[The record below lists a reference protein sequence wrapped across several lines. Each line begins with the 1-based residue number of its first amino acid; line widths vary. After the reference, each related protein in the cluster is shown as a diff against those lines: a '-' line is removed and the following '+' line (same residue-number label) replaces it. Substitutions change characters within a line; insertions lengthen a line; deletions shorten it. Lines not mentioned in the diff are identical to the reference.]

1 MLLIEVERAKAVHQL
16 RFVRAELV
24 NLRAFDAAAVGRVA
38 DDEIDGCIEIICHA
52 LEHRDFRLD
61 VVVFIFVDG
70 GLTDLNRVGER
81 LLADVIFLAEQFQI
95 GKHVR
100 HLFIH
105 DEHFNNQRE
114 LCKNPKPA
122 KL

>member
-24 NLRAFDAAAVGRVA
+24 NLRAFDTSSVGCMTN
-38 DDEIDGCIEIICHA
+38 DEIDGCIEIICHA

-81 LLADVIFLAEQFQI
+81 LLADVIFLAKQFQI
-95 GKHVR
+95 GKHV
-100 HLFIH
+100 HHPFLM
-105 DEHFNNQRE
+105 NS
-114 LCKNPKPA
+114 LTT
-122 KL
+122 